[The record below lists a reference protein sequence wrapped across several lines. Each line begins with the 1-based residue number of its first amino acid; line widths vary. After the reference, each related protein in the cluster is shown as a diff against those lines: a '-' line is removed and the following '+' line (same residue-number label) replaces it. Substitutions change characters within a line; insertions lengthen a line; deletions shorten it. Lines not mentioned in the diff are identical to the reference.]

1 MVCRKIEDRYL
12 GKPVERRVET
22 AGSGCFIATFAGLIF
37 HYIGIGP
44 NKEWTMTRRE
54 IMSKSKMI
62 VRTKLLIA
70 PVTGPW

>member
-1 MVCRKIEDRYL
+1 MVCRRSEDRYL

-22 AGSGCFIATFAGLIF
+22 AGRAGFIATFAGLIF

-44 NKEWTMTRRE
+44 IRKWTMTRRE

-62 VRTKLLIA
+62 VRPNLLIA